1 MRRRNRSAAIADF
14 QVQHF
19 YAERECHGEVDV
31 AFGDF
36 EVEAFGDQCGA
47 DQDQERQS
55 EHFDGRMFGDEVADR
70 SCGEHHHAD

>member
-1 MRRRNRSAAIADF
+1 MRSRNRSAAIADF
-14 QVQHF
+14 QVQQF
-19 YAERECHGEVDV
+19 NTERERHGEVDV

-55 EHFDGRMFGDEVADR
+55 EHFDGRMFGNEITDCP
-70 SCGEHHHAD
+70 CGEHHHAD